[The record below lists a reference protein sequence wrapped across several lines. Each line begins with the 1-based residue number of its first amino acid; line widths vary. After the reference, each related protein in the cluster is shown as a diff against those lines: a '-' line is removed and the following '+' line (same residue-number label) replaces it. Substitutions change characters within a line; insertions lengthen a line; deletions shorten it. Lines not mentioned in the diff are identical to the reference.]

1 MGLQPPRRGSHGL
14 WQLYRDEAD
23 RADVDQGIGGHAGLV
38 NDSAGDASPIAADA
52 IADEAPQGVSD
63 GHRCIPA
70 AMSGNLQ

>member
-1 MGLQPPRRGSHGL
+1 MGLQPPRRVSHEL
-14 WQLYRDEAD
+14 RQLYRDEAD